1 MYIGIHGCDLIL
13 GMSILC
19 YIKRQLADQLDVH
32 SEKLL
37 KPVSFD
43 GLGLY
48 FLKRSLLK
56 TTECFHFAV
65 QYSIT
70 RERMVYKSVKSRNE
84 SDL

>member
-1 MYIGIHGCDLIL
+1 MLH
-13 GMSILC
+13 
-19 YIKRQLADQLDVH
+19 KRQLADQLAVYL
-32 SEKLL
+32 EKLL

-43 GLGLY
+43 GLGL
-48 FLKRSLLK
+48 FLKGSLLK

-65 QYSIT
+65 QFSIT

>member
-1 MYIGIHGCDLIL
+1 MLH
-13 GMSILC
+13 
-19 YIKRQLADQLDVH
+19 KRQLADQLAVY

-37 KPVSFD
+37 KPVLFD

-56 TTECFHFAV
+56 TTECFYFEV

>member
-1 MYIGIHGCDLIL
+1 MLH
-13 GMSILC
+13 
-19 YIKRQLADQLDVH
+19 KRQLADQLDVH
-32 SEKLL
+32 LEKLL

-56 TTECFHFAV
+56 TTECFYFTG
-65 QYSIT
+65 QYSMT
-70 RERMVYKSVKSRNE
+70 REWYTKSVKSRNE

>member
-1 MYIGIHGCDLIL
+1 MLH
-13 GMSILC
+13 
-19 YIKRQLADQLDVH
+19 KRQLADEVDVY

-56 TTECFHFAV
+56 TTECFYFAV

-70 RERMVYKSVKSRNE
+70 REWYTNLLSHAMRATYSVQDLKSDMCN
-84 SDL
+84 